1 MIRYSVEPR
10 KIKYVKRVEFRLF
23 AGNLSNKYGKKLQE
37 TATKAGIDA
46 PKTASKKLS
55 IKQLKQ
61 KLNL

>member
-1 MIRYSVEPR
+1 MIRYSIEPR

-46 PKTASKKLS
+46 PKTASKKLY